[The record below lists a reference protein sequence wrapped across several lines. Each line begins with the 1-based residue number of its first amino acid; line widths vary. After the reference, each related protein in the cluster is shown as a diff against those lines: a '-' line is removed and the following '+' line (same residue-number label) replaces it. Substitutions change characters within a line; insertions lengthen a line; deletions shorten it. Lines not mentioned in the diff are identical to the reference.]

1 MSTPDRT
8 GVKETCRILNSSN
21 PAHFPPPNLP
31 NHVMPGPDRVSSQHD
46 LTGSCETY
54 HEHQCPTSQPAR
66 VETYHQC
73 VLYIHTAPCYT
84 HMPPRY
90 CGDAACCVSTQRP
103 CNRTTTTSPDYKILL
118 RRRMSAPQ
126 SNTRC
131 PEQTQ
136 TLPINVMPAKADA
149 SGATDAVNPGS
160 TT

>member
-1 MSTPDRT
+1 QPAMSTPDRT

-73 VLYIHTAPCYT
+73 VLYIHTAHCYIN
-84 HMPPRY
+84 MPLRY
-90 CGDAACCVSTQRP
+90 CGDAACCISRQRP
-103 CNRTTTTSPDYKILL
+103 CNWTTTMSHTITSSFEGGQPCDRVQRSKAGACQPREGVPDALSKPKP
-118 RRRMSAPQ
+118 SP
-126 SNTRC
+126 
-131 PEQTQ
+131 
-136 TLPINVMPAKADA
+136 
-149 SGATDAVNPGS
+149 S
-160 TT
+160 TS